1 MLMLQF
7 IVDDVISATSFTTAR
22 HDNIEEDPPMQNAI
36 KYDAKRIKKGR
47 AAAGRVANGTEAAS
61 TTEATSTS
69 TARQPPPTKRGRKP
83 KVVPY
88 VKRIRLDKEEKERV
102 TAALS
107 AARTAARA
115 KLRDNSPAEQV
126 SISDDIAKIPTGRNI
141 AKIPTGRKKS
151 KTNPKCG
158 TQLNQLKP
166 VCGVKT
172 IEKYV
177 AEPACCFEKLC
188 RKSPWQE
195 LQDSKAKAFRDNLC
209 LRQEMEVLTKE
220 KVRNMAEIAALNR

>member
-88 VKRIRLDKEEKERV
+88 VKQIRLDKEEKERV

-126 SISDDIAKIPTGRNI
+126 SISETSYVRHSVVRHTVDTRNFCLS
-141 AKIPTGRKKS
+141 KS
-151 KTNPKCG
+151 SPLFLLCHSY
-158 TQLNQLKP
+158 QD
-166 VCGVKT
+166 
-172 IEKYV
+172 
-177 AEPACCFEKLC
+177 PALP
-188 RKSPWQE
+188 S
-195 LQDSKAKAFRDNLC
+195 
-209 LRQEMEVLTKE
+209 
-220 KVRNMAEIAALNR
+220 